1 MYAGGGLCKAP
12 VRRATGN
19 DSFGLAW
26 AGDDFSVSELH
37 ELHLNAAEVS

>member
-1 MYAGGGLCKAP
+1 MYAVAGLCKAP
-12 VRRATGN
+12 VRGAIRK

-26 AGDDFSVSELH
+26 AGDDFSASKLH